1 MGSRFQETPLTR
13 SSYTAGH
20 FELDIDGHKS
30 TAFVKS
36 IDGGFVRGSVADD
49 PIASGNDRVK
59 HITTVDIEPISLE
72 FGMTGANDVL
82 KWIKGSWNK
91 QWARRDGVIRHAN
104 FNLGQTYDHEFY
116 QALISETTIPALD
129 GAAKE
134 SGYIKCKIQPET
146 VLTTVKK
153 ASTERIKGTMGTTAG
168 GPTRQKLWTPSAFA
182 LRIDGLDNMRYTNKI
197 EAFTIKQGVKKVY
210 TGEQRFPQI
219 EPTKI
224 EFPNITGTI
233 SLAYAEDLLDWHK
246 KYVID
251 GKKDHGTQRTG
262 AIEFLSP
269 DRSKTIFQIN
279 LFEVGIAF
287 AGIQQSTANQDQIK
301 RVKFELFVHRME
313 LDGEGGIG
321 FD

>member
-1 MGSRFQETPLTR
+1 MGSRFQDTPLTR
-13 SSYTAGH
+13 SSYSGGH
-20 FELDIDGHKS
+20 FELTIDNHKS

-49 PIASGNDRVK
+49 PIASGNHRVK
-59 HITTVDIEPISLE
+59 QITTVDIEPISLE

-82 KWIKGSWNK
+82 KWIKGTWNK
-91 QWARRDGVIRHAN
+91 QWARRDGSIRHGN
-104 FNLGQTYDHEFY
+104 FNLEDTYEHEFY
-116 QALISETTIPALD
+116 NALITEATIPALD

-146 VLTTVKK
+146 VLTNKVKGK
-153 ASTERIKGTMGTTAG
+153 GERIKGTMGTSTG

-182 LRIDGLDNMRYTNKI
+182 LRIDGLDNMKYCNKI
-197 EAFTIKQGVKKVY
+197 ESFTIKQGVKKVY
-210 TGEQRFPQI
+210 TGEGRFPQI

-233 SLAYAEDLLDWHK
+233 SLAYAQDLLDWHQQ
-246 KYVID
+246 YVID
-251 GKKDHGTQRTG
+251 GKKDHGTQKSG

-313 LDGEGGIG
+313 LDGEGGMG